1 MNMRE
6 KLKRQ
11 THIDERN
18 DSLGRACARRTLW
31 RSLSELELTMSVIL
45 LGGSPSSQSSCS
57 RLLQHVGEK
66 LAVHGWRTTRLE
78 VRELPGPALLRMDA
92 HDPELARA
100 LVVATPI
107 YKAAY
112 TGMLKLFLDLLPQDG
127 LRGKVV
133 LPLATGGSQSHL
145 LALDYALRPVLASM
159 SARAILSS
167 IYATSEQIAWDSE
180 RGTRL
185 AGPIADRVAEGIE
198 QLDAELQARAQ
209 TAAAA

>member
-1 MNMRE
+1 
-6 KLKRQ
+6 
-11 THIDERN
+11 
-18 DSLGRACARRTLW
+18 
-31 RSLSELELTMSVIL
+31 MSIVL

-78 VRELPGPALLRMDA
+78 VRELPGPALLRMDVS
-92 HDPELARA
+92 DSELARA
-100 LVVATPI
+100 LALVADADAIIVATPI

-127 LRGKVV
+127 LRGKLV
-133 LPLATGGSQSHL
+133 LPLATGGSPSHL

-159 SARAILSS
+159 TPRAILPS
-167 IYATSEQIAWDSE
+167 IYATSEQVAWDSE

-185 AGPIADRVAEGIE
+185 ATPIADRVAEGVE
-198 QLDAELQARAQ
+198 QLSFELQARAQ
-209 TAAAA
+209 FAPAAAAA